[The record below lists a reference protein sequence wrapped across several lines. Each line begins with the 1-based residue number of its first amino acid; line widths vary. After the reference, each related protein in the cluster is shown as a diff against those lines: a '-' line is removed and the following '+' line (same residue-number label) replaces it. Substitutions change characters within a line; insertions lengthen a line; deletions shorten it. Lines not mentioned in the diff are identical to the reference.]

1 MYQPPHF
8 IENDL
13 SIQHALIREFP
24 LGLLITIQDGVPV
37 ANPIPFLI
45 YENEGKGQ
53 LRCHVARANEQWKH
67 INAGSPVRIVFQGAS
82 RYITPSWYQTKQET
96 GKVVPT
102 WNYATVQVAG
112 AARVMDNADW
122 LLAQVNA
129 LTDQQEGKRL
139 KPWKVVDAPDA
150 YIASQL
156 KGIIGIEIDISSIEG
171 KWKVSQNRPA
181 ADVAGVI
188 EGLSDDVERDENSD
202 MLTLVR
208 RYGLDKT

>member
-8 IENDL
+8 IEDDL
-13 SIQHALIREFP
+13 VVQHALIREFP

-67 INAGSPVRIVFQGAS
+67 LNAGSPVLIVFQGAS

-139 KPWKVVDAPDA
+139 KPWKVADAPNA